1 MLGITL
7 RSVRAHWRRFL
18 LTTSAVV
25 IGVAFVVGSFT
36 LSDSLGRSIDTAIA
50 EGFGTLDLQVQP
62 ASASS
67 GPDDVPGA
75 GLDDALVQQVAAVA
89 GVRAAEGSI
98 YGVAQIVGDD
108 GEVSATQLTILTNY
122 AEVDELSTTTLTGGA
137 APRGPDEAVV
147 DAATAERRGLAIG
160 DTITVAT
167 SASVT
172 DLRIVGLVEQAG
184 SLGDLVA
191 VPTERAQE
199 LLGRAG
205 RLDAVLVDV
214 EPRSSV
220 EVVQEQISTLVG
232 EDVQVLT
239 SAEIQEQTSEQVSGM
254 LSTFTNVLLGFA
266 AVTLFVSGFL
276 IWNTF
281 SMVLAQRSRDLALLR
296 AIGASERQV
305 AGSVLGEGL
314 VVGLVASVLGLG
326 LGVLTGLGLQS
337 LLSRLGGSL
346 PSEGVV
352 MTPRTVLVAFVV
364 GLGVTLVSV
373 VGPARRATRVP
384 PVAAMTAAVAPSRSA
399 GRAGTVL
406 GVAMSA
412 LGLVLGGFG
421 LFTELSTGARVGV
434 LAAAAVLLFLGV
446 ASLAR
451 HLAAPVI
458 GVLGA
463 LPARLRT
470 SGDLARRNAV
480 RNPRRTASTASALMI
495 GLALVT
501 TTLVVGQSVKAAI
514 GGSLER
520 SLSAQVVVH
529 ATDVAGFDQA
539 TVDAIAA
546 TDGVRSAVALRTL
559 QAQVPGEE
567 GGVAATSAD
576 TALLPD
582 VLDVGLRD
590 GSLPTADDGLAV
602 SADWAEDRGLG
613 IGDTVTLQL
622 DGVPRELQ
630 VTGRFDQTDV
640 TGDLLL
646 AATAADGSAGVGS
659 TASTVLVATDAP
671 DEVIPSLEAVVA
683 QVPGAE
689 VDTTADYVDGVV
701 GQLDTVLAAVNALLV
716 LTLVVAGLG
725 IANTLAL
732 SVVERTRELGLL
744 RAVGMERRPLRSMI
758 RTEGFLVSVFGGLL
772 GVALGL
778 VFGAATVVALPDDL
792 ATLSVPT
799 TSLLVVLVGA
809 GVIGVLAS
817 ALPARRA
824 GRLEVLDALAPA

>member
-67 GPDDVPGA
+67 GPDEVPGV
-75 GLDDALVQQVAAVA
+75 GIDDGLVQQVAAVA

-220 EVVQEQISTLVG
+220 QVVQEQISTLVG
-232 EDVQVLT
+232 EDLQVLT

-314 VVGLVASVLGLG
+314 AVGLVASVLGLG

-346 PSEGVV
+346 PSEGMV

-406 GVAMSA
+406 GAAMTA
-412 LGLVLGGFG
+412 LGLVLGGIG

-446 ASLAR
+446 ASLSR

-480 RNPRRTASTASALMI
+480 RNPRRTASTASALMV

-520 SLSAQVVVH
+520 SLTAQVVVH

-546 TDGVRSAVALRTL
+546 TDGVRSAVALRTV
-559 QAQVPGEE
+559 QAQVVGEE
-567 GGVAATSAD
+567 GGVSATSAD

-630 VTGRFDQTDV
+630 VTGRFELTDAV
-640 TGDLLL
+640 GDLLL

>member
-75 GLDDALVQQVAAVA
+75 GVDDALVQQVAAVA
-89 GVRAAEGSI
+89 GVQAAEGSI
-98 YGVAQIVGDD
+98 YGMAQIVGDD
-108 GEVSATQLTILTNY
+108 GEVSASQLTILTNY

-137 APRGPDEAVV
+137 EPRGPDEAVV
-147 DAATAERRGLAIG
+147 DAAAAERRGLAIG

-326 LGVLTGLGLQS
+326 LGVLTGVGLQS

-346 PSEGVV
+346 PSDGVV
-352 MTPRTVLVAFVV
+352 VTPRTVLVAFVV

-373 VGPARRATRVP
+373 IGPARRATRVP
-384 PVAAMTAAVAPSRSA
+384 PVAAMTAAVAPPRSA

-412 LGLVLGGFG
+412 LGLVLGGIG

-434 LAAAAVLLFLGV
+434 LASAAVLLFLGV
-446 ASLAR
+446 ASLSR
-451 HLAAPVI
+451 HLAGPVI
-458 GVLGA
+458 GILGA
-463 LPARLRT
+463 LPARHRT

-529 ATDVAGFDQA
+529 ATDVAGFDQT

-546 TDGVRSAVALRTL
+546 TGGVRSAVALRTL
-559 QAQVPGEE
+559 QAQVPGED
-567 GGVAATSAD
+567 GGISVTSAD
-576 TALLPD
+576 TARLPD

-590 GSLPTADDGLAV
+590 GTLPTTDDGLAV

-613 IGDTVTLQL
+613 VGDTVTLQV
-622 DGVPRELQ
+622 DGAPTELR
-630 VTGRFDQTDV
+630 VTGRFDRTDAV
-640 TGDLLL
+640 GDLLIG
-646 AATAADGSAGVGS
+646 ATAVDGSAGIGP
-659 TASTVLVATDAP
+659 TASTVLVETDVP
-671 DEVIPSLEAVVA
+671 GEVIPALEAAVA
-683 QVPGAE
+683 AVPGAE

-744 RAVGMERRPLRSMI
+744 RAVGMERSPLRSMI

-799 TSLLVVLVGA
+799 TSLLVVLAGA

-824 GRLEVLDALAPA
+824 GRLEVLDALAPS